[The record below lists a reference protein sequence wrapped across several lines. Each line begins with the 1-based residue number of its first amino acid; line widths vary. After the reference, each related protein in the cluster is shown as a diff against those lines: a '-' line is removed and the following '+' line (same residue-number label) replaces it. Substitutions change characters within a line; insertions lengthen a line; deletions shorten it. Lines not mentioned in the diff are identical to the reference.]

1 MAAQVNTE
9 ECIGCGL
16 CVDECPV
23 SAIAVENDVAVVSE
37 DDCIECGACESEC
50 PNGAI
55 TVG

>member
-23 SAIAVENDVAVVSE
+23 SAIVVENDVAVVSE